1 MDRAAMV
8 VMKINFCVWWPCVSE
23 REGSERDDDEI
34 GGNNPESS
42 RSCSDEGEKLRS
54 LRVNDQNYS

>member
-34 GGNNPESS
+34 GGNNPE
-42 RSCSDEGEKLRS
+42 K
-54 LRVNDQNYS
+54 